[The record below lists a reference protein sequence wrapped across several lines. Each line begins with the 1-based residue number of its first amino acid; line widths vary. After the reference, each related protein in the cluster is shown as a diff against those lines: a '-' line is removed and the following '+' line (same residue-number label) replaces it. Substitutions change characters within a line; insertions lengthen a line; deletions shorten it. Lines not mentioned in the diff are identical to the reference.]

1 MKEILVPVDES
12 LRTHPEGIH
21 KIHWRTK
28 VFLTSP
34 SQASLITLDNPR
46 FGKVEHMM
54 VCKPDGTPLYDRYVV
69 TQNPGVIIVPYD
81 EQFRVGLMEQ
91 YRPGHET
98 SFTSLPMGFAKL
110 TEQDQREAAVRELRQ
125 EFGIEVDLDSLVD
138 LGQNNL
144 DPGSHQSFDTIY
156 EVRCTI
162 PQQEM
167 DGHEG
172 IVRVNPYGMQEIA
185 ELRRNG
191 KLTDG
196 LTNSALFMY
205 ATNHPEFFRT

>member
-1 MKEILVPVDES
+1 MKQIIRPVDEVLRENPGATDKIFWKTDVTLISPTVAHLIS
-12 LRTHPEGIH
+12 LT
-21 KIHWRTK
+21 
-28 VFLTSP
+28 
-34 SQASLITLDNPR
+34 NPK
-46 FGKVEHMM
+46 FGKVDHVF
-54 VCKPDGTPLYDRYVV
+54 VCTEDGTPLYDRYVV